1 MSDDANTKA
10 QPLDRRKVLALSA
23 GAMLFAGLVLTAAV
37 LPAEF
42 GLDPLGLGG
51 LTGIGKVYRPETVT
65 AAPAA
70 GPAAAMQQASPW
82 RRLTLE
88 VELVPGGDL
97 EGRDQ
102 IEYKVAMKPGQAMVY
117 SWQAGEGVPDDQFYS
132 DFHGHTVAPVQAKV
146 SATSYREGM
155 GASAHGSLV
164 AGFAGVH
171 GWYWQNQSDRPV
183 KVRLTLAG
191 FFDLVPAGQP
201 GNEKGLQ
208 ARVEP

>member
-1 MSDDANTKA
+1 MSEDEKVRP
-10 QPLDRRKVLALSA
+10 QPLDRGKVLALSA
-23 GAMLFAGLVLTAAV
+23 GAAMFAGLVLITAV

-42 GLDPLGLGG
+42 GIDPLGLGR
-51 LTGIGKVYRPETVT
+51 LTGIGKVYRPETVA

-70 GPAAAMQQASPW
+70 WTGAATQQTAPW
-82 RRLTLE
+82 RRLVLE
-88 VELVPGGDL
+88 VKLAPGGDL
-97 EGRDQ
+97 EGSDQ

-132 DFHGHTVAPVQAKV
+132 DFHGHTVVPGQTKV

-155 GASAHGSLV
+155 GASANGSLV

-183 KVRLTLAG
+183 TVYLTLAG

-201 GNEKGLQ
+201 GNEKGVQ

>member
-1 MSDDANTKA
+1 MSDDANMKA

-42 GLDPLGLGG
+42 GLDPFGLGR
-51 LTGIGKVYRPETVT
+51 LTGIGKVYRPEAVT

-70 GPAAAMQQASPW
+70 GPAAATQQASPW
-82 RRLTLE
+82 RRLTLD
-88 VELVPGGDL
+88 VKLVPGGDL

-102 IEYKVAMKPGQAMVY
+102 IEYKVAMKPGQAIVY

-132 DFHGHTVAPVQAKV
+132 DFHGHTVAPVQTKV

-155 GASAHGSLV
+155 GASANGSLV

-183 KVRLTLAG
+183 SVRLTLAG